1 MAALAAG
8 PLAPTKPRTRRPKTA
23 PATVPSSTTYS
34 SRVVPPTMIPDSA
47 FRTPPT
53 PSAPTFGTPDRIS
66 PRDDDGNDADDDDE
80 RRGSNRQRRISLAP
94 RPPKRNDYFHVDF
107 SFLDEEPTFLK
118 SSAAGQRTHEIRPS
132 SFRRISGASD
142 GSMHSSKTWKESYAN
157 MLRED
162 DGASVSTA
170 RTNRDSS
177 GSLGLTFPNASRPFP
192 SRPSRARPAM
202 NGHRS
207 GSSGELGELVFAG
220 STLDKEEAS
229 LAQNRSSH
237 ARHQS
242 LDDNGEA
249 LDRRRRMARV
259 LLDKTAAAMEG
270 GKSLAMAKQQMVDEA
285 SQLESEAAALPD
297 ATAAAEK
304 RAKRA
309 EKRRRTILELC
320 ETEVSY
326 ASDMAVVRDIFLERA
341 KGTDLGVIADRV
353 IASGLG
359 LKSATSPT
367 SATFSPTSPVAQDFA
382 PRRQS
387 TASTASSLA
396 PPTSSRRRHRPSSAD
411 SDRRISSQSF
421 AEKLEKR
428 RATMQQ
434 APASSTSGQAPLLTP
449 RDVHLVFANLEQ
461 IAELAQVFSGVL
473 DGAKGSDVC
482 VDDDRIG
489 EVFVEMIPRL
499 QNVYSTYCAR
509 HHRAIMRLQE
519 LEPELKTYLQ
529 ECEQLCHGRTALPNL
544 PALLIKPVQRCLKYP
559 LLLDQILALTP
570 DDHPDRAA
578 LQRANQD
585 ALAMAEHINEYKK
598 RSETVD
604 RVVNRPQST
613 RRDSTRS
620 ISSSV
625 SKKFLRSTQKAK
637 TAVGLGEQGE
647 RDDMFET
654 LATLVDSTKSAV
666 VRFCNEMKDWSRT
679 SKLALD
685 SQVTLV
691 EGWIKL
697 YAPIG
702 NERESPSYERLVVF
716 QDEVLLPL
724 IEGPWKELDY
734 EIRNSLILKTDHL
747 LSLFDNPSRVIAKR
761 NDKQLD
767 HVRYV
772 KRKDPAD
779 KRGSE
784 EYQILTAQ
792 LLEELPRFLGSVSR
806 YFNIV
811 VNHFGGAQAAYNEAI
826 QERWDAYAEVW
837 LTQIPAGRPEQIQEA
852 FERHH
857 LRIDEMMRTLANGLG
872 ISHNPPTP
880 PKTSA
885 HSSARHS
892 RHSSSGSAQ
901 HSSASPVTTPLSAS
915 SPTFASPITHAQP
928 LPPAAYQ
935 AGFKNYSL
943 SSSANGATPRPRPR
957 HAPRLSVDSDISTSY
972 LSSHRSSTWT
982 TATASTTASSIPEM
996 PSPALDHVKGIDSP
1010 AMSSSVASQL
1020 RRPSYHSKQS
1030 IDSLERRLSF
1040 VSELARVAAEGER
1053 PAAFWR
1059 RRSSTASGLIS
1070 AYVDDEFDEAEA
1082 DEEQDQSLAPTKRD
1096 EEPGQTLYRAEAMRG
1111 TKSHAFRSGYAI
1123 LSFETGDEIDVLVE
1137 EADRAEGGAGWLLA
1151 RKVLSGEVGW
1161 ARTEDFAVA
1170 D

>member
-8 PLAPTKPRTRRPKTA
+8 PLAPTKPRPSRRPKTA
-23 PATVPSSTTYS
+23 PASVPSAMYS

-53 PSAPTFGTPDRIS
+53 NSAPTFGPPDRVS

-80 RRGSNRQRRISLAP
+80 LRASAQQRRISLAP
-94 RPPKRNDYFHVDF
+94 RPPKRNDYFHIDF

-118 SSAAGQRTHEIRPS
+118 GHAAGQRTHEIRPS
-132 SFRRISGASD
+132 SFRRISGASN
-142 GSMHSSKTWKESYAN
+142 GSMHSSKTWKESYDN

-162 DGASVSTA
+162 VSTA
-170 RTNRDSS
+170 RGSRDSS
-177 GSLGLTFPNASRPFP
+177 SSVGLTFPNASRPFP
-192 SRPSRARPAM
+192 PRPRRAREAM
-202 NGHRS
+202 DGHRS
-207 GSSGELGELVFAG
+207 GSSGELGELVFTG
-220 STLDKEEAS
+220 HTVDG
-229 LAQNRSSH
+229 QDSSKADERPSH
-237 ARHQS
+237 GRHPS
-242 LDDNGEA
+242 LDDKGES

-270 GKSLAMAKQQMVDEA
+270 GKSLAMAKEQMVCQT
-285 SQLESEAAALPD
+285 SQVETEPTTVID
-297 ATAAAEK
+297 ATVAAEK

-320 ETEVSY
+320 ETEASY
-326 ASDMAVVRDIFLERA
+326 ASDMSVVRDVFLERA

-359 LKSATSPT
+359 LKTAASPT
-367 SATFSPTSPVAQDFA
+367 SATFSPNLSESSF
-382 PRRQS
+382 RRQS
-387 TASTASSLA
+387 TASTTSSLI
-396 PPTSSRRRHRPSSAD
+396 PPPSSRRRHRPSSAD

-434 APASSTSGQAPLLTP
+434 APLNSAGQALLTP

-473 DGAKGSDVC
+473 DGAKGSDFGAN
-482 VDDDRIG
+482 DDRIG

-509 HHRAIMRLQE
+509 HHRAIVRLQE
-519 LEPELKTYLQ
+519 LEPELKGYLA

-570 DDHPDRAA
+570 EDHPDRAA

-585 ALAMAEHINEYKK
+585 ALAMAEHINESKK
-598 RSETVD
+598 RSETVE
-604 RVVNRPQST
+604 RVVNRPAAS

-637 TAVGLGEQGE
+637 IAVGLGDQGE
-647 RDDMFET
+647 RDDMFDT
-654 LATLVDSTKSAV
+654 LTTLVESTKSAV

-724 IEGPWKELDY
+724 IEGPWRELDL

-747 LSLFDNPSRVIAKR
+747 LSLFDNPARVIAKR

-767 HVRYV
+767 HIRYM

-779 KRGSE
+779 KRSSE

-811 VNHFGGAQAAYNEAI
+811 VNHFGGAQAAYNEAV

-837 LTQIPAGRPEQIQEA
+837 LTQIPAGRPDQIQEA

-872 ISHNPPTP
+872 ISHTPPTP

-885 HSSARHS
+885 QSSARHS

-901 HSSASPVTTPLSAS
+901 QSSASPVTTPHSVS
-915 SPTFASPITHAQP
+915 SPTFASSGTLDSQ

-935 AGFKNYSL
+935 ASFSNYSL
-943 SSSANGATPRPRPR
+943 STSTNGAAARPRPR
-957 HAPRLSVDSDISTSY
+957 HAPRLSVDSDLSTSY

-982 TATASTTASSIPEM
+982 TATASTMASSIPEM
-996 PSPALDHVKGIDSP
+996 PSLALDSVKSIENPALSGLGVNQN
-1010 AMSSSVASQL
+1010 SSL
-1020 RRPSYHSKQS
+1020 RRPSYHSKPS

-1070 AYVDDEFDEAEA
+1070 AYIDDDFDEDEAED
-1082 DEEQDQSLAPTKRD
+1082 DEQPTEGRQASRD
-1096 EEPGQTLYRAEAMRG
+1096 DEPGQTLYRAEAMRG
-1111 TKSHAFRSGYAI
+1111 TKSDAFRSGYAI

-1151 RKVLSGEVGW
+1151 RKVVTGEVGW